1 MNLNNGKTYSVASK
15 LNGQTAFGEDLITRI
30 TYIKDN
36 EDGLQ
41 KLNSI
46 IISNLNDIILKICS
60 KTNITPSQIYET
72 VVVGNSVMHHIFL
85 GLNPVNI
92 GLSPYVTIIRQGIN
106 TKSKALGINTSNQG
120 KVYIL
125 PLIAGFVGADTMG
138 ELFLLIL
145 KTSIL

>member
-46 IISNLNDIILKICS
+46 VINNLNDIISKTCS
-60 KTNITPSQIYET
+60 KANINPSQIYET

-85 GLNPVNI
+85 GLNPVNF
-92 GLSPYVTIIRQGIN
+92 GLSPYFQIFRKG
-106 TKSKALGINTSNQG
+106 
-120 KVYIL
+120 
-125 PLIAGFVGADTMG
+125 
-138 ELFLLIL
+138 
-145 KTSIL
+145 